1 MTGDDSAQRV
11 PNAFLVQH
19 EEKRSAVRAAGYSR
33 ETILLSCVGLLLLL
47 LALTAFISRMYH
59 KNIHVLADEWF
70 ARGETEFRAGNPR
83 EAAKDYR
90 NALVYSEDNAV
101 FQFHLAQ
108 ALTAAHEDDEAQSY
122 LLNLLVESPGSGEIN
137 LELARIAARSKS
149 KQSMQEALRY
159 YYGAIY
165 GVWDGDPLPKRWDAR
180 RELCEY
186 LLAHGTIAQA
196 QPEAIALAQDVPPG
210 DLVRQKEAAALLMD
224 ASLWDRAL
232 SEYRAILGSHKRD
245 PDVLAGA
252 GISAFQLGQYARA
265 VQYLNELPRSD
276 RAEPQ
281 VLTSLALAREVEA
294 TSPFLSGLSSR
305 ERAHR
310 TAAALVRAKSL
321 AQSCSQRSASAA
333 NSKAPAAPATATPA
347 TANSALRK
355 LQDELAKNS
364 RFWTEPNFIRNPGQI
379 DPAMR
384 WVFDVENAAAQ
395 SCGQSQNLAD
405 RALLLIAKSRTSPDA

>member
-1 MTGDDSAQRV
+1 MTGDDSAPRE
-11 PNAFLVQH
+11 PNRFLIQG
-19 EEKRSAVRAAGYSR
+19 ERGRSAARAAGYSR

-59 KNIHVLADEWF
+59 KNVHGLADEWF
-70 ARGETEFRAGNPR
+70 AKGEAEFRAGNPL

-90 NALVYSEDNAV
+90 NALVYSEGNAV

-122 LLNLLVESPGSGEIN
+122 LLNLLVESPGGGEIN

-196 QPEAIALAQDVPPG
+196 QPEAIALVQDVPPG
-210 DLVRQKEAAALLMD
+210 DLLRQKEAAALLMR

-252 GISAFQLGQYARA
+252 GVSAFQLGQYARA
-265 VQYLNELPRSD
+265 VGYLNELPRSE

-281 VLTSLALAREVEA
+281 VLTSLTLAREVEA
-294 TSPFLSGLSSR
+294 TSPFLSSLSSR

-310 TAAALVRAKSL
+310 TAAALVRAKAL
-321 AQSCSQRSASAA
+321 AQSCSQQS
-333 NSKAPAAPATATPA
+333 APAGNGTASPAPATATPP
-347 TANSALRK
+347 SSPLQK
-355 LQDELAKNS
+355 LQDELAQSS
-364 RFWTEPNFIRNPGQI
+364 RAWTELNFIRNPGQI
-379 DPAMR
+379 DPAMK